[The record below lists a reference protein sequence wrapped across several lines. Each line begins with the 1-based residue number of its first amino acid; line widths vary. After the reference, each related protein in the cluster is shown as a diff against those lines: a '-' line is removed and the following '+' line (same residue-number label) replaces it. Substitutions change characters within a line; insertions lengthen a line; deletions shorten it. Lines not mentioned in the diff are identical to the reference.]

1 MGRGGVGTPIALGE
15 MLKQYLPLLV
25 RRLKVPVDIFHHDH
39 GGIDDDAEIDRAER
53 QEIGVLAL
61 QHQNDDGK
69 EQRERNVGADDDG
82 AAQVAEKNPL
92 NDENQQAAEDQ

>member
-1 MGRGGVGTPIALGE
+1 
-15 MLKQYLPLLV
+15 MLKQYLPMLV

-61 QHQNDDGK
+61 QNQENDGK
-69 EQRERNVGADDDG
+69 KQGKRDVGADDDG
-82 AAQVAEKNPL
+82 AAQIAEKDPL
-92 NDENQQAAEDQ
+92 DEKDEQAAKNQVVQHRMRGDADQ